1 MPFRLDVNS
10 RSDPNIEATSNQSSV
25 AKLQQAELDTSQLA
39 TGQVIQAKIL
49 SASPN
54 GVFTVSVG
62 SGTLRMNLP
71 AEMKVGTTFSLQ
83 VTSTTPRLTLMLSP
97 TTVSSDNKL
106 VSDNTAESDTNV
118 ASTQTISNLP
128 KQQILPNNSA
138 EIQGSSTTTSISDV
152 SRLIDLILRLP
163 NQSPTQAHILENT
176 PIVPNLTDLKNTVNV
191 ASILENKISQ
201 SGIFY
206 ESHLSE
212 WAVGEKSKNDLI
224 NEPQS
229 RLPEINTELIEKND
243 LTSGVNREIIQL
255 VQQQLH
261 LLENENI
268 KWQGE
273 IFPGQKIEWDIRR
286 ENRSKN
292 SKSSAS
298 PEIDQWQSEVK
309 FELPTLGTVSATINL
324 IENRLKI
331 SVASR
336 EQETTKTLKIY
347 IPELIATFTAL
358 GITFDGLI
366 IKTNDHK

>member
-62 SGTLRMNLP
+62 SGTLRINLP

-163 NQSPTQAHILENT
+163 N
-176 PIVPNLTDLKNTVNV
+176 
-191 ASILENKISQ
+191 
-201 SGIFY
+201 
-206 ESHLSE
+206 HLSE
-212 WAVGEKSKNDLI
+212 WAVGEKSKNDLN

-229 RLPEINTELIEKND
+229 RRPEINTELIEKND